1 MTTGDWRSTSAMSRQ
16 VLTRVAG
23 ASTDQYTISGTR
35 VDFTTQSGWWVDF
48 FDKNAGERVNLD
60 PKVVSGGL
68 NIVTN
73 MPSASSACNVG
84 GTSNVYQLNVCTG
97 AAINSDIAGTTL
109 SNTSAAVGFIIIRLP
124 SGALKMITT
133 TANGNTITSGVA
145 PAITLGSRKTGWRRV
160 KN

>member
-1 MTTGDWRSTSAMSRQ
+1 M
-16 VLTRVAG
+16 
-23 ASTDQYTISGTR
+23 
-35 VDFTTQSGWWVDF
+35 GWWVDF
-48 FDKNAGERVNLD
+48 NQNAGERINLD

-73 MPSASSACNVG
+73 LPSSSSACSVG
-84 GTSNVYQLNVCTG
+84 GTSNVYQLDVCTG
-97 AAINSDIAGTTL
+97 AAINSGSGINDAGSGALGIAGTTL
-109 SNTSAAVGFIIIRLP
+109 SSASAAVGFIIIRLP

-133 TANGNTITSGVA
+133 TADGNTITSGVA